1 MIDKSIQSPCVRN
14 CCLGDD
20 DICLGCFRSIAEITG
35 WNEADDIERRRI
47 LSNAAA
53 RRTAHQRKW
62 PGELQKHK

>member
-1 MIDKSIQSPCVRN
+1 MNDKSIQSPCVRN

-47 LSNAAA
+47 LSNATT

-62 PGELQKHK
+62 PAELQKHK